1 MELIGLIELE
11 RGLKA
16 KELMANSSWLTEN
29 GFNPGLYSKNPQ
41 FPFRNSHSA
50 FHLPHS
56 AFRIPN
62 SPFPFYFLDR
72 IQDKE

>member
-41 FPFRNSHSA
+41 FPFRIPPSP
-50 FHLPHS
+50 FRLPHS
-56 AFRIPN
+56 EFPIPFL
-62 SPFPFYFLDR
+62 FP
-72 IQDKE
+72 